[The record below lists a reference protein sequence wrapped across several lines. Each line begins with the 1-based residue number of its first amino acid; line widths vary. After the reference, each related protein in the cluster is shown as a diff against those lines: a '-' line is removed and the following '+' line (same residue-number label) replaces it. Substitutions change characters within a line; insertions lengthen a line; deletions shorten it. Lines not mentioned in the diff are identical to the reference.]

1 MTFIF
6 SCCRS
11 LIYEYTS
18 TRFSLLCPF
27 TVPRLEP
34 GEDTTA
40 FPWKRWWSAK
50 RQPPTAPNECGAVGK
65 GPFPKGKRA
74 RKPRREPLI
83 FHPPPHFSRAKE
95 PLASPKHT
103 QAAAKSATGAG
114 SVSDRATIAEVSRRE
129 RCPVAPAC
137 VSRKAF
143 VRSVEQDQSRRAGWL
158 QSEKS
163 PSRKERR
170 ATRLDAAVN

>member
-1 MTFIF
+1 M
-6 SCCRS
+6 
-11 LIYEYTS
+11 
-18 TRFSLLCPF
+18 
-27 TVPRLEP
+27 PRLEP
-34 GEDTTA
+34 REDTTA
-40 FPWKRWWSAK
+40 FPWKRWWSQRDNHPQHQTNA
-50 RQPPTAPNECGAVGK
+50 ALLE
-65 GPFPKGKRA
+65 RA
-74 RKPRREPLI
+74 RSRKANGRANRGANRSFFTHHLI
-83 FHPPPHFSRAKE
+83 FHEQRSLPRLSQT
-95 PLASPKHT
+95 HT

-158 QSEKS
+158 QSEKPTFFFFFFLS